1 MSRGHVRPAQQQPE
15 CRPRGDLTPLPEQRY
30 VCRCGEELRLVRASA
45 EINDWAHETLSG
57 QRYRD
62 DRSALLREDPA
73 RWWAQLRQRMA
84 AGDMRAAQ
92 LYSTLTAAEDLGWG
106 PGWHYHRPEK
116 TLTGPP
122 EQPPPVCCGR
132 PMWAS
137 PDGWACRVTLRVFPY
152 TPTTG

>member
-1 MSRGHVRPAQQQPE
+1 MSKRRVRPAQQQPE
-15 CRPRGDLTPLPEQRY
+15 CQPRGDLRPLPEQRY
-30 VCRCGEELRLVRASA
+30 VCRCGEELRLVRAGPR
-45 EINDWAHETLSG
+45 INDWAHVTLSG

-62 DRSALLREDPA
+62 DRPALLREDPA

-92 LYSTLTAAEDLGWG
+92 LYSTLTAAEILGG
-106 PGWHYHRPEK
+106 SPGRHYHHPEK
-116 TLTGPP
+116 TLTPP
-122 EQPPPVCCGR
+122 LEQPPPFCCEQ

-137 PDGWACRVTLRVFPY
+137 PDGWACRVTRRVFPY